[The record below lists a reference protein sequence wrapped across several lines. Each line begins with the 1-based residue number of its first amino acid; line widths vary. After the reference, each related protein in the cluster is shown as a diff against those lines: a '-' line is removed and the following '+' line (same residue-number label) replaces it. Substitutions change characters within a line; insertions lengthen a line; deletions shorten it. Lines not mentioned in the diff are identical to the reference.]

1 MDSRAF
7 LGLSQTSEQSFVL
20 SVEPRLTTS
29 GGFLFGGAGLGAG
42 IAALETVSQRRC
54 TWATA
59 QYLSYARRDE
69 KVEID
74 VTIAVA
80 GSSVTQARAV
90 CRVGEREVLTVNA
103 ALGDRNFSAAG
114 QFVTM
119 PETVSPQDA
128 RPRPLRP
135 DHANSI
141 MEALDMRFS
150 KGRDFSEL
158 DGTPS
163 DGRTMMWVR
172 IKSLVDG
179 IDAAALGILGDF
191 VPMAAGQALGL
202 RAGGNSLD
210 NTIRFANLVP
220 TDWVLLDIQIES
232 VQRGFAH
239 GTIQMF
245 AEDGT
250 LLATASQSCIARK
263 WKN

>member
-7 LGLSQTSEQSFVL
+7 LGLERASDHSFSLQV
-20 SVEPRLTTS
+20 VPRLTTS

-42 IAALETVSQRRC
+42 IAALETVTSRRC

-69 KVEID
+69 RVDVEVI
-74 VTIAVA
+74 VAVE
-80 GSSVTQARAV
+80 GSSVTQARAT
-90 CRVGEREVLTVNA
+90 CRVGDREILTVNA
-103 ALGDRNFSAAG
+103 ALGDRDFDASG
-114 QFVTM
+114 QFVQM
-119 PETVSPQDA
+119 PEIIAPEDA
-128 RPRPLRP
+128 RPRTLRAA
-135 DHANSI
+135 HANSI
-141 MEALDMRFS
+141 MEALDMRYV
-150 KGRDFSEL
+150 KGRDLEEL

-163 DGRTMMWVR
+163 DGRTLMWVR

-179 IDAAALGILGDF
+179 VDAAALGIMGDF
-191 VPMAAGQALGL
+191 VPMAVGQALGL

-210 NTIRFANLVP
+210 NTIRFATLVP
-220 TDWVLLDIQIES
+220 TDWVLLDIQVES
-232 VQRGFAH
+232 VQRGFGH

-245 AEDGT
+245 AQNGA

>member
-7 LGLSQTSEQSFVL
+7 LGLERADEKSFALHV
-20 SVEPRLTTS
+20 VPRLTTS

-42 IAALETVSQRRC
+42 IAALETVTGRRC

-69 KVEID
+69 RVDVEVIN
-74 VTIAVA
+74 AVEGA
-80 GSSVTQARAV
+80 SVTQARAT
-90 CRVGEREVLTVNA
+90 CRVGDREILTVNA
-103 ALGDRNFSAAG
+103 ALGERDFEASG
-114 QFVTM
+114 QFVSM
-119 PETVSPQDA
+119 PEIVAPEHA
-128 RPRPLRP
+128 RPRTLRTA
-135 DHANSI
+135 HANSI
-141 MEALDMRFS
+141 MEALDMRYV
-150 KGRDFSEL
+150 KGRDLEEL

-163 DGRTMMWVR
+163 DGRTLMWVR

-179 IDAAALGILGDF
+179 VDAAALGIMGDF
-191 VPMAAGQALGL
+191 VPMAVGQALGL

-210 NTIRFANLVP
+210 NTIRFSTLVP

-232 VQRGFAH
+232 VQRGFGH

-245 AEDGT
+245 AQNGA

-263 WKN
+263 WKT

>member
-7 LGLSQTSEQSFVL
+7 FGLVQQSETTFSL
-20 SVEPRLTTS
+20 SVVPQLTTS

-59 QYLSYARRDE
+59 QYLSYAKRDE
-69 KVEID
+69 HVQID
-74 VTIAVA
+74 VTVAVA

-90 CRVGEREVLTVNA
+90 CRVDDREVLTVNA
-103 ALGDRNFSAAG
+103 ALGDRDFAASG

-119 PETVSPQDA
+119 PTVASPSES
-128 RPRPLRP
+128 RPRTLRAA
-135 DHANSI
+135 HANSI
-141 MEALDMRFS
+141 MEALDMRLA
-150 KGRDFSEL
+150 KGRDLDEM
-158 DGTPS
+158 DGTPG
-163 DGRTMMWVR
+163 DGQTIMWVR

-210 NTIRFANLVP
+210 NTIRFAHLVP

-245 AEDGT
+245 AENGT